1 MPGNGTKRGKRL
13 PVPAETHA
21 VAVDR
26 DDIELTLTE
35 VRALDQ
41 EIAKISMGMNAGCLE
56 LGKRLRVIC
65 KNPVKGGGR
74 AYKAL
79 GYDTFSDYCEKRL
92 GMSRS
97 KGYDLMSLSK
107 HGEVGLITEKEV
119 ETTGWAKLSKLLPL
133 IHDGIVTKKNIGK
146 WLKSLEGKNFDEVK
160 KTTKLAKIK
169 AEEKK
174 AKISEDVEEEE
185 DEESEETPKKKKTAQ
200 TKVSVQIAPEEIY
213 NLSIPLYK
221 DQWENAQLALKKAQN
236 ITGSDK
242 KPWLLD
248 CIFTAFLSEGFSTK
262 EEALEIMCQ
271 RIERAFSVNIIAMH
285 SKSKQVVFGDRLVK
299 LLQASEK
306 GKK

>member
-1 MPGNGTKRGKRL
+1 MPGNGSQRGKRL
-13 PVPAETHA
+13 PATSKTQA
-21 VAVDR
+21 VRIDR
-26 DDIELTLTE
+26 DDVELTLE
-35 VRALDQ
+35 EAKALDR

-65 KNPVKGGGR
+65 KNPVKGGRR

-79 GYDTFSDYCEKRL
+79 GYDSFADYCEKRL

-97 KGYDLMSLSK
+97 KGYDLMSLSE
-107 HGEVGLITEKEV
+107 HGEAGLITEQAV

-169 AEEKK
+169 ADEKK
-174 AKISEDVEEEE
+174 AQAVEEVEEE
-185 DEESEETPKKKKTAQ
+185 DEEEKPERKKTAQ

-242 KPWLLD
+242 KPWLMD

-262 EEALEIMCQ
+262 EEALEVMCQ
-271 RIERAFSVNIIAMH
+271 RIERAFSVNLIAMH
-285 SKSKQVVFGDRLVK
+285 SKSKQVVFGDRLIK
-299 LLQASEK
+299 LLQASES
-306 GKK
+306 KKK